1 MFDTE
6 GWIRYIDVAH
16 ASSRGARPLGLLPE
30 GPQSPESIQSLDWP
44 NDCIVAAGVAEKIEK
59 AEKGEGRLQIIR
71 SCIYYFWWNVNYFT
85 EISKLNRNSLM
96 PF

>member
-30 GPQSPESIQSLDWP
+30 GPQSPESIQSLD
-44 NDCIVAAGVAEKIEK
+44 
-59 AEKGEGRLQIIR
+59 
-71 SCIYYFWWNVNYFT
+71 
-85 EISKLNRNSLM
+85 
-96 PF
+96 